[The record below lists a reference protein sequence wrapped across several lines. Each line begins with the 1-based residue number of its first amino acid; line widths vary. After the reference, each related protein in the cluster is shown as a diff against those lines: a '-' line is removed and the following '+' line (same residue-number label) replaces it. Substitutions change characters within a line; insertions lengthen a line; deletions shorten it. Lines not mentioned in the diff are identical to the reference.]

1 MGDLWDRPEHEPLR
15 TRMQLQL
22 LRWLAQSNYW
32 NAGYKQKRLKNYS
45 VSWPHNGV
53 HALGQSRV
61 EARERPVDL

>member
-1 MGDLWDRPEHEPLR
+1 
-15 TRMQLQL
+15 MQLQL

-32 NAGYKQKRLKNYS
+32 NAGYKQKRLKNCS